1 MWILF
6 LNYLPWSGIARIQF
20 DWINCSWTFLA
31 YWNARI
37 IRLSA
42 FTLKVLRKVLM
53 RKEEK
58 YYSVSQERRPAT
70 VNCCVILISLWFR
83 CFKELVVVSTITLLK
98 CCTYFFMQEGK
109 MKIKSTLLNNC
120 ERQLQLNSQVSD
132 CSWRCWIHRFQA
144 AFLDETIGSQHQ
156 LLLNICFAGTS
167 YSKLYPFYKSEVQLL
182 LIFSNSHHCICRW
195 FFRIAIC

>member
-1 MWILF
+1 LVKYYVDIVRKVFALV
-6 LNYLPWSGIARIQF
+6 R
-20 DWINCSWTFLA
+20 NCTNFEA

-98 CCTYFFMQEGK
+98 CCTYLFYAGGENENK
-109 MKIKSTLLNNC
+109 VHS
-120 ERQLQLNSQVSD
+120 SQ
-132 CSWRCWIHRFQA
+132 
-144 AFLDETIGSQHQ
+144 
-156 LLLNICFAGTS
+156 
-167 YSKLYPFYKSEVQLL
+167 
-182 LIFSNSHHCICRW
+182 
-195 FFRIAIC
+195 

>member
-1 MWILF
+1 MFCFEMDQCSSPCLVTKEDIEWYVETCCNHPSRTIERVWFCDWLNLMWILF
-6 LNYLPWSGIARIQF
+6 LKYLTWSGIARIWF

-37 IRLSA
+37 IRLLV
-42 FTLKVLRKVLM
+42 FTLKVLQNVLM

-98 CCTYFFMQEGK
+98 CCTYLF
-109 MKIKSTLLNNC
+109 
-120 ERQLQLNSQVSD
+120 
-132 CSWRCWIHRFQA
+132 
-144 AFLDETIGSQHQ
+144 
-156 LLLNICFAGTS
+156 
-167 YSKLYPFYKSEVQLL
+167 YSGGEWK
-182 LIFSNSHHCICRW
+182 
-195 FFRIAIC
+195 